1 MKATLDFKPDQGVF
15 TALLSSGE
23 QLSHSEPIE
32 LALLLLDAGVLPGDA
47 NWRIWTLENKFEDI
61 MKAVAKGDRTWARL
75 AQHELWRRMS

>member
-1 MKATLDFKPDQGVF
+1 MNATLEFKPDQGVF

-23 QLSHSEPIE
+23 QLSHGEPIE
-32 LALLLLDAGVLPGDA
+32 LAQLLLDAGVVPGDA
-47 NWRIWTLENKFEDI
+47 KWSIWTLENKFEDI